1 MGDEEIIGTNVH
13 RKAAPTFGSK
23 QAVGTRDF
31 LEARQLSRQQEGSLE
46 LKQRAAG

>member
-1 MGDEEIIGTNVH
+1 VGYQEIIGMDVP

-23 QAVGTRDF
+23 QTVGSRDF
-31 LEARQLSRQQEGSLE
+31 LEARQLSREQEKSLE